1 MARWL
6 KLLLW
11 LGVALLGA
19 GALAI
24 VAFARG
30 EPVNALWIVTAGL
43 CATAISYRFYSR
55 WLAVKVLELDD
66 NRATPA
72 LVVDDGKDFV
82 PTNRWMAFGHHFAAI
97 AGPGPLVGP
106 VLAAQ
111 FGYLPGTLWILI
123 GATLGGGVHDMI
135 VLFAS
140 VRRRGKTLGQMVKEE
155 IGSAVGA
162 LAMLSVLSIMVIL
175 LAVLALVVVQ
185 ALAKSPWGVFTMATT
200 IPVAL
205 IMGIGLRSGKIGVGV
220 MTVFGLAGLLFGV
233 WGGQFLHQYPMIESW
248 FQHDQKWLAWAIML
262 YGLAASALPVW
273 LLLTPRDYL
282 STFLKLGAVAA
293 LAVAVVI
300 IHPTLQM
307 PALSRFIDGSGLV
320 FAGPVFPFVCIT
332 IACGAVSGF
341 HSLIASGTTP
351 KMIERE
357 ARIRS
362 IGYGAMVTEM
372 MVALMALI
380 AASVLSPGQYFAIN
394 AKGTPTEVVAKVSA
408 AGFPVT
414 QGEMTKL
421 ASDLGETT
429 MFNRAGGAPTFA
441 VGMAHMFSRL
451 TSNPTALA
459 LWYHFAIMFE
469 ALFILTTI
477 DAGTRV
483 GRFLLQD
490 FLGQLWRPLGNTQSL
505 GANLFASVLLVSAWG
520 WFLYQGV
527 LDPLGG
533 INSLWPLFGLA
544 NQLLSV
550 IALCLGT
557 TILIKMGKARYAW
570 TTVGPLVFMIVV
582 TFSAGWMKIF
592 SRRSADRLPERRAD
606 ARRESGGAADER
618 RLRAAGRHLPAQRP
632 GRGSFPP
639 PRAPDRARLRA
650 GMVAPAPRE
659 QTSGAARE
667 RVRPVGRDS
676 LGRETNA
683 RKTNAR
689 GREGVDGTA
698 DRAVSRDRSA
708 RGDRGAARENAARQF
723 PARRFWEC
731 DRALSAGP
739 VARALGVRGAYGS
752 SRLGAAEERRDALS
766 RVGGGAFPRQ
776 PANEKLWRLRDVGFA
791 GVRSARPE
799 NLLAHLR

>member
-1 MARWL
+1 MTRFL
-6 KLLLW
+6 QLGLW
-11 LGVALLGA
+11 LGVGLLGA
-19 GALAI
+19 AAVALL
-24 VAFARG
+24 AFARG
-30 EPVNALWIVTAGL
+30 EPINALWIVIAGL
-43 CATAISYRFYSR
+43 CATAISYRFYSK
-55 WLAVKVLELDD
+55 WLATKVLVLDD

-111 FGYLPGTLWILI
+111 FGYLPGALWILI

-162 LAMLSVLSIMVIL
+162 LAIISVLAIMIIL

-185 ALAKSPWGVFTMATT
+185 ALAKSPWGVFTIALT
-200 IPVAL
+200 IPIAL
-205 IMGIGLRSGKIGVGV
+205 LMGIGLRSGRVGVGW
-220 MTVFGLAGLLFGV
+220 MTVLGLLGLVFAV
-233 WGGQFLHQYPMIESW
+233 WGGQFLPQFPAFENW
-248 FQHDQKWLAWAIML
+248 FRHDQKWLAWAIMF
-262 YGLAASALPVW
+262 YGLAASALPIW

-282 STFLKLGAVAA
+282 STFLKLGTVAA
-293 LAVAVVI
+293 LALAVI
-300 IHPTLQM
+300 LIHPTLQM

-380 AASVLSPGQYFAIN
+380 AACVLQPGQYFAIN
-394 AKGTPTEVVAKVSA
+394 AKGTPSEVVAKVSA
-408 AGFPVT
+408 AGFPVSEA
-414 QGEMTKL
+414 EMKQL
-421 ASDLGETT
+421 ATNLGEST
-429 MFNRAGGAPTFA
+429 MFGRAGGAPTFA
-441 VGMAHMFSRL
+441 VGMAHMFSRV
-451 TSNPTALA
+451 SASPAALA

-490 FLGQLWRPLGNTQSL
+490 LLGQLWRPLGDTRSW

-557 TILIKMGKARYAW
+557 TILIKMGKARYLW
-570 TTVGPLVFMIVV
+570 TTLLPLVFMIVV
-582 TFSAGWMKIF
+582 TFSAGYLKIF
-592 SRRSADRLPERRAD
+592 SPDPRLGFLSGAEKLDHDVAMAATNVDFARQALIWRVDALVALAFLVLVFAIVTGCAWQWWRLLRGKRPVVLHESEFVSLAQAQMADR
-606 ARRESGGAADER
+606 
-618 RLRAAGRHLPAQRP
+618 
-632 GRGSFPP
+632 
-639 PRAPDRARLRA
+639 
-650 GMVAPAPRE
+650 
-659 QTSGAARE
+659 
-667 RVRPVGRDS
+667 
-676 LGRETNA
+676 
-683 RKTNAR
+683 
-689 GREGVDGTA
+689 
-698 DRAVSRDRSA
+698 
-708 RGDRGAARENAARQF
+708 
-723 PARRFWEC
+723 
-731 DRALSAGP
+731 
-739 VARALGVRGAYGS
+739 
-752 SRLGAAEERRDALS
+752 
-766 RVGGGAFPRQ
+766 
-776 PANEKLWRLRDVGFA
+776 
-791 GVRSARPE
+791 
-799 NLLAHLR
+799 